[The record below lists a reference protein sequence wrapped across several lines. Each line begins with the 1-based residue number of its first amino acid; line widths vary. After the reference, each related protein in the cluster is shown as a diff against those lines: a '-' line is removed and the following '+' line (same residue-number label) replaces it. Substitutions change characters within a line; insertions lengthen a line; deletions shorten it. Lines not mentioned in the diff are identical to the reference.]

1 MKPYLYPMIAMA
13 VGVFGSSLASAQT
26 PIAIT
31 AINRTTPVSFEKEV
45 LPILQKNCLACHS
58 TSEAN
63 GELVLETPQS
73 MLKGGDTGPAI
84 VPAKGADSLM
94 LKMAAHQVETV
105 MPPPGNDVA
114 AKNLTSQELGLLK
127 LWIDQG
133 AQSAGFSGLLSP
145 QDWRPLPPGDH
156 PIYTVAVS
164 PDGQFAACGR
174 ANQIFIYHVPT
185 GQLVTRLTDPK
196 LQAASKD
203 KRQGIAHLDI
213 VQSLAINKQGD
224 LLASGGFRTVKLW
237 RYPRNVQRL
246 SLQSTV
252 ALNVVAV
259 SPDRDRVATVGAG
272 NTITLWSVAQALA
285 AAGVE
290 PGKAVKPTSLLLK
303 GHVAEIR
310 SLCFSHDGQKL
321 ISSSADKTIRVWN
334 ATDGSLLGRIDT
346 PTEVN
351 AITTFL
357 LPPPPAPTPVAAPA
371 PVVAP
376 AAPAAVDQNI
386 EAPKPEL
393 PPAVER
399 IASGGVD
406 NLIRVWEMPTQLPR
420 PLAGVPL
427 KSNVLATSRDGKLL
441 ALANATG
448 LVRIVDVETN
458 TPIHQW
464 QAHTGA
470 IHDLAFNT
478 VTPPPVVP
486 AAVAPAANAPQAVAE
501 LPITRLASAG
511 ADGTVRVWVLS
522 LPAAVAVPP
531 VDAKPAAVPAKPVAL
546 ITPRLQRVLRGS
558 LVAIQTV
565 DFRAD
570 GKQLVA
576 GAADGAL
583 TVWNLE
589 STQTKEPQ
597 SFEPADSPATIAVVS
612 PDGKLLATTGSS
624 NQRPAILVRNLE
636 SGKITNVLLGHS
648 EAVKAIAF
656 SNDNTKVVSGS
667 DDKTA
672 RVWDLGDAK
681 FPELARF
688 VEHTGS
694 VTAVAFKSDG
704 LQVVSG
710 SADMSVKL
718 WAVADTKLVM
728 NFAGHT
734 GPIVAVA
741 MPSTNQPVSASR
753 DKTIRFWNAANGLAT
768 RTLTEAAAVTTMTIS
783 RDSARLAVAIADKS
797 VKVYQP
803 TNGSLLLTLKGFVA
817 NAHALAFSL
826 DNKRLVS
833 GMADHQAM
841 VWDMADGRLLEV
853 IPVAKIAKA
862 SEPVD
867 PKAAPVTPKAVPEAT
882 TLTAVAFGA
891 QPDRVTLADS
901 AGSVA
906 IQPLRFTGALR
917 GMAKPITAVVF
928 HPTAPSILASCEDGT
943 VRGFNS
949 TTFAQA
955 FSANHAAP
963 VHDLAISADGTRMAS
978 AGENKLIRLW
988 NPANGAALQ
997 PAQLTGFTGPVR
1009 TVCFSADGTRVIGGC
1024 GVATGELMVFNV
1036 SIPTGLLEQSIIG
1049 HAGAIEDCIVTSG
1062 PDGRAISAAVD
1073 GTVLSWDLLGVRHIP
1088 GHSQP
1093 VTSLAALP
1101 LQPQQPPQLLSG
1113 SLDNTA
1119 RRWNALTGQQLA
1131 QLNHGGPVTAVAVR
1145 PDGLRLAS
1153 ASSNKTVKLWNTA
1166 NNQQLAEMR
1175 GNIDAK
1181 SLVAKLAQQKI
1192 DATAKVAAAKV
1203 VLTAATTALPVKTTA
1218 EKTAA
1223 TALAAANTDVTAKTA
1238 VLTKTTQTKGAAEK
1252 LAIGAAAVA
1261 QKAATTLE
1269 VANQKS
1275 LDLIAQAALL
1285 AEKATQAVAV
1295 ATANPANQA
1304 SVKAAADAKLLATT
1318 VDTQAKAATAAKA
1331 VPTKAAADTAA
1342 ASAAAVVKALATNKP
1357 FTDAR
1362 TALTLS
1368 QSKQRAAKQTHDFST
1383 RDLKLAT
1390 DAVPLATAAMAQ
1402 AEAVLKKFDADLIAA
1417 TKAETDAQQ
1426 PVHCVAFSPDGRSL
1440 ASGGDF
1446 GVLHTWDAD
1455 TGKAVAGYAGHA
1467 GPVRAVAYLSDAAFV
1482 SASSDKNAVVWDLN
1496 PSWRLERV
1504 IGDINDPAQL
1514 IDRVM
1519 SVDFNPDGTLLATG
1533 GGVPSRSGELKIW
1546 KVADGSLV
1554 RAIADPHTDAVN
1566 SVAFSPDGQFLASA
1580 GSDKYVKKF
1589 DVATGE
1595 MLIQFEG
1602 HTNHVLGVTW
1612 RSGGKI
1618 LATSGADF
1626 TIRTWSALTGDRI
1639 RTIVGY
1645 TKQITA
1651 VRFVGQTQFIV
1662 SSSGEP
1668 FVRKHNSDNGG
1679 VQTNFAG
1686 AIDYMYAIDATA
1698 DPNNGVVVAGGHD
1711 GILRLW
1717 RSNGQVLHAIKP

>member
-1 MKPYLYPMIAMA
+1 MKPYLYQMISL
-13 VGVFGSSLASAQT
+13 VIGVFGSPLASAQT

-31 AINRTTPVSFEKEV
+31 AINRATPVSFEKEV

-63 GELVLETPQS
+63 GELVLETPQG

-84 VPAKGADSLM
+84 VPAKGAASLM

-114 AKNLTSQELGLLK
+114 AKNLTSLELGLLK

-145 QDWRPLPPGDH
+145 QKWRPLPPGDH
-156 PIYTVAVS
+156 PIYTVAIS

-203 KRQGIAHLDI
+203 KLLGIAHLDV
-213 VQSLAINKQGD
+213 VQSLAVNKQGD
-224 LLASGGFRTVKLW
+224 MLASGGFRTVKLW

-246 SLQSTV
+246 SLPSTV

-272 NTITLWSVAQALA
+272 NSITLWSVAQALA
-285 AAGVE
+285 AASVD
-290 PGKAVKPTSLLLK
+290 PAKDVKPTALVLK

-310 SLCFSHDGQKL
+310 SLCFSHDGRKL

-334 ATDGSLLGRIDT
+334 ATDGRLLGRIDT

-371 PVVAP
+371 T
-376 AAPAAVDQNI
+376 APAAVDQNAA
-386 EAPKPEL
+386 APRPEL
-393 PPAVER
+393 PPAVEL

-406 NLIRVWEMPTQLPR
+406 NLIRVWELPTQLPQQ
-420 PLAGVPL
+420 LADTPL
-427 KSNVLATSRDGKLL
+427 KSNVLATSRDGKLV

-448 LVRIVDVETN
+448 LVRIVDTETN

-464 QAHTGA
+464 QAHAGA

-486 AAVAPAANAPQAVAE
+486 AAPAAVAPKAPVAAANAPKEVAQS
-501 LPITRLASAG
+501 PITRLASAA
-511 ADGTVRVWVLS
+511 ADGTVRVWLLS
-522 LPAAVAVPP
+522 RPAPAVIPP
-531 VDAKPAAVPAKPVAL
+531 VGAKPVVVPAKPVAL
-546 ITPRLQRVLRGS
+546 GTPELQRVLRGS

-576 GAADGAL
+576 GAADGAV
-583 TVWNLE
+583 TVWDLE
-589 STQTKEPQ
+589 TTEAKQPQ
-597 SFEPADSPATIAVVS
+597 SFEPADSPVTIAVVS
-612 PDGKLLATTGSS
+612 PDGKLLATTGTS
-624 NQRPAILVRNLE
+624 NERPAILVRNLE
-636 SGKITNVLLGHS
+636 SGKIANVLLGHS
-648 EAVKAIAF
+648 GPVKAISF

-672 RVWDLGDAK
+672 RVWDLNDAK

-688 VEHTGS
+688 AEHTGA

-718 WAVADTKLVM
+718 WSVADTKLVM

-741 MPSTNQPVSASR
+741 MPSTNQPVSASS
-753 DKTIRFWNAANGLAT
+753 DKTIRFWNVANGQAT

-783 RDSARLAVAIADKS
+783 RDSGRLAVAIADKS

-803 TNGSLLLTLKGFVA
+803 ANGTLLLTLKGFA
-817 NAHALAFSL
+817 ADAHALAFSL

-833 GMADHQAM
+833 GMADNHAM
-841 VWDMADGRLLEV
+841 VWDIADGRLLEV
-853 IPVAKIAKA
+853 IPVAEIAKT

-867 PKAAPVTPKAVPEAT
+867 PKVAPAAT
-882 TLTAVAFGA
+882 TLTAVAYGA
-891 QPDRVTLADS
+891 QPDRITLADS

-906 IQPLRFTGALR
+906 IQPLRFAGALR
-917 GMAKPITAVVF
+917 GMLKPITSVVF
-928 HPTAPSILASCEDGT
+928 HPTAASILAGCEDGT

-963 VHDLAISADGTRMAS
+963 VHDLAISVDGTRMAS
-978 AGENKLIRLW
+978 AGENKIIRLW

-1009 TVCFSADGTRVIGGC
+1009 TVCFSADGTRVVGGS

-1036 SIPTGLLEQSIIG
+1036 SIPTGLLEQTIVG
-1049 HAGAIEDCIVTSG
+1049 HVSAIEDCIVTSSV
-1062 PDGRAISAAVD
+1062 DGRAISASFD
-1073 GTVLSWDLLGVRHIP
+1073 GTVLNWELLGVRHIP

-1093 VTSLAALP
+1093 VTSLAAIP
-1101 LQPQQPPQLLSG
+1101 LQPQQPPQILSG

-1153 ASSNKTVKLWNTA
+1153 ASTNKTVKLWNTA

-1181 SLVAKLAQQKI
+1181 TLVAKLTQQKT

-1203 VLTAATTALPVKTTA
+1203 VLDAATKALPVKATA

-1223 TALAAANTDVTAKTA
+1223 TALATANTDVTAKT
-1238 VLTKTTQTKGAAEK
+1238 VILTKTTQTKGAAEK
-1252 LAIGAAAVA
+1252 LAIEAAAVA

-1269 VANQKS
+1269 QANQKA
-1275 LDLIAQAALL
+1275 LDLIAQASLL
-1285 AEKATQAVAV
+1285 AEKATQARAV

-1304 SVKAAADAKLLATT
+1304 SVKAGADATLLATT

-1331 VPTKAAADTAA
+1331 VPTKAAAATAA
-1342 ASAAAVVKALATNKP
+1342 ASTAAVVKALATNKP
-1357 FTDAR
+1357 FTDALA
-1362 TALTLS
+1362 ALTLS
-1368 QSKQRAAKQTHDFST
+1368 QRNQRAAKQTHDFST

-1390 DAVPLATAAMAQ
+1390 DAVPLATTAMAQ
-1402 AEAVLKKFDADLIAA
+1402 AAAVLKKFDADLIAA

-1426 PVHCVAFSPDGRSL
+1426 PVHCVAFSPNGRTL

-1455 TGKAVAGYAGHA
+1455 TGKAVASYGGHT
-1467 GPVRAVAYLSDAAFV
+1467 GPVRAVAYLSDAEFI

-1533 GGVPSRSGELKIW
+1533 GGVPSRGGELKIW

-1554 RAIADPHTDAVN
+1554 RAIPDPHTDAVN

-1618 LATSGADF
+1618 LASSGADF

-1645 TKQITA
+1645 KKQITA

-1686 AIDYMYAIDATA
+1686 SLDYMYAIDATA

-1717 RSNGQVLHAIKP
+1717 RSNGQVLHVIKP

>member
-1 MKPYLYPMIAMA
+1 MKPILYQMIAL
-13 VGVFGSSLASAQT
+13 VIGVFGSSLASAQT

-63 GELVLETPQS
+63 GELVLETPQG
-73 MLKGGDTGPAI
+73 MLKGGDSGPAI

-114 AKNLTSQELGLLK
+114 AKALTSQELGLLK

-145 QDWRPLPPGDH
+145 QKWRPLPPGDH
-156 PIYTVAVS
+156 PIYTVAIS

-174 ANQIFIYHVPT
+174 ANQIFIYHVST

-203 KRQGIAHLDI
+203 KLLGIAHLDV

-246 SLQSTV
+246 SLPSTI

-259 SPDRDRVATVGAG
+259 SPDRGLIATVGAD
-272 NTITLWSVAQALA
+272 NSITLWSVAQALA
-285 AAGVE
+285 AASVE
-290 PGKAVKPTSLLLK
+290 PAKDVKPTSLVLK

-351 AITTFL
+351 AVTTFL
-357 LPPPPAPTPVAAPA
+357 LPPPPAPTPVAAPT
-371 PVVAP
+371 
-376 AAPAAVDQNI
+376 APAAVDQNA
-386 EAPKPEL
+386 EVPEPEL
-393 PPAVER
+393 PPAVEL

-406 NLIRVWEMPTQLPR
+406 NLIRVWKMPTQLPQQ
-420 PLAGVPL
+420 LAGAPL
-427 KSNVLATSRDGKLL
+427 TSNVLATSRDGKLV

-448 LVRIVDVETN
+448 LVRIVDAETN

-486 AAVAPAANAPQAVAE
+486 AAVAPKAAAAEANTPKVVAE

-511 ADGTVRVWVLS
+511 ADGTVRVWVLN
-522 LPAAVAVPP
+522 LPAPAAVPP
-531 VDAKPAAVPAKPVAL
+531 VDEKPAAVPAKPVAL
-546 ITPRLQRVLRGS
+546 GAPKLQRVLRGS

-576 GAADGAL
+576 GAADGAV
-583 TVWNLE
+583 TVWDLE
-589 STQTKEPQ
+589 TTEAKQPQ

-612 PDGKLLATTGSS
+612 PDGKLLATTGTS
-624 NQRPAILVRNLE
+624 NERPAILVRNLE
-636 SGKITNVLLGHS
+636 SGKIANVLLGHS
-648 EAVKAIAF
+648 GPVKAIAF

-672 RVWDLGDAK
+672 RVWDLNDAK

-688 VEHTGS
+688 AEHTGS

-710 SADMSVKL
+710 SADKSVKL
-718 WAVADTKLVM
+718 WSVADTKLVM

-734 GPIVAVA
+734 GAVVAVA
-741 MPSTNQPVSASR
+741 MPSTNQPVSASS
-753 DKTIRFWNAANGLAT
+753 DKTIRFWNAANGQAT
-768 RTLTEAAAVTTMTIS
+768 RTLTEAAAVTTMIIS

-803 TNGSLLLTLKGFVA
+803 SNGSLQLTLKGFA
-817 NAHALAFSL
+817 TNAHALAFSL

-841 VWDMADGRLLEV
+841 VWDMADGRLLEI
-853 IPVAKIAKA
+853 IPVAEIAQT

-867 PKAAPVTPKAVPEAT
+867 PKAVPVAT

-891 QPDRVTLADS
+891 QPDRITLANS
-901 AGSVA
+901 AGIVA
-906 IQPLRFTGALR
+906 IQPLRFAGALR
-917 GMAKPITAVVF
+917 GMVKPITSVVF
-928 HPTAPSILASCEDGT
+928 HPTAPSILAGCEDGT

-1009 TVCFSADGTRVIGGC
+1009 TVCFSADGTRVVGGS
-1024 GVATGELMVFNV
+1024 GVATGELLVFNV
-1036 SIPTGLLEQSIIG
+1036 SIPTGLLEQTIVG
-1049 HAGAIEDCIVTSG
+1049 HAGAIEDCIVTSSAV
-1062 PDGRAISAAVD
+1062 GRAISASVD
-1073 GTVLSWDLLGVRHIP
+1073 GTVLSWDLLGVRQIL

-1093 VTSLAALP
+1093 VTSLAAIP
-1101 LQPQQPPQLLSG
+1101 LQPQQPPQILSG

-1153 ASSNKTVKLWNTA
+1153 ASTNKTVKLWNTA

-1181 SLVAKLAQQKI
+1181 TLVAKLTQQKI

-1203 VLTAATTALPVKTTA
+1203 VLDAATKALPVKATA

-1238 VLTKTTQTKGAAEK
+1238 ILTKTTQTKGAAEK
-1252 LAIGAAAVA
+1252 LAIEAAAVA
-1261 QKAATTLE
+1261 QKAATILE
-1269 VANQKS
+1269 QANQKA

-1285 AEKATQAVAV
+1285 AEKATQARAV

-1304 SVKAAADAKLLATT
+1304 SVKAGADATLLATT
-1318 VDTQAKAATAAKA
+1318 ADTQAKAATAAKA

-1357 FTDAR
+1357 FTDALA
-1362 TALTLS
+1362 ALTLS
-1368 QSKQRAAKQTHDFST
+1368 RTKQKAGKQTHDFST

-1390 DAVPLATAAMAQ
+1390 DAVPLATTAMAQ
-1402 AEAVLKKFDADLIAA
+1402 AEAVLKQFDADLIAA

-1426 PVHCVAFSPDGRSL
+1426 PVHCVAFSPDGRTL

-1455 TGKAVAGYAGHA
+1455 TGKAVASYAGHTGA
-1467 GPVRAVAYLSDAAFV
+1467 VRAVAYLSDAAFV

-1504 IGDINDPAQL
+1504 IGDINDPALL

-1589 DVATGE
+1589 DVATGK

-1618 LATSGADF
+1618 LASSGADF

-1686 AIDYMYAIDATA
+1686 SVDYMYAIDATA
-1698 DPNNGVVVAGGHD
+1698 DPNNGVVVAGGHA